1 MNATGVSQVAGSV
14 PTAGVRSRG
23 PWSRALRR
31 LRRRPLGLAA
41 LFVLLC
47 FAVAALIAPS
57 VSPYSAA
64 RVWVQFVNRPQP
76 ASLHGGHLLGTTM
89 LGQDMLSQLLSA
101 VRATVFSSVLIA
113 MGATAIGVVV
123 GLLAGFYGGGL
134 DAGLGWVTGVVVTMP
149 AVAIVLLLV
158 VYDRPVSRKLLVL
171 VLICYLWTGVSRAVR
186 AKVASLRVREFVEA
200 GYAAGASDLRVM
212 VRHLLPNSVGV
223 LLVAGTAV
231 VGQSILIIATI
242 DFFQLGAEQPD
253 SPSLGGLVANAV
265 RGLGLGVPTPWGL
278 YLIPTV
284 VLALLLVSINVAA
297 DTLDDVLN
305 PVGRG

>member
-1 MNATGVSQVAGSV
+1 
-14 PTAGVRSRG
+14 
-23 PWSRALRR
+23 
-31 LRRRPLGLAA
+31 
-41 LFVLLC
+41 
-47 FAVAALIAPS
+47 
-57 VSPYSAA
+57 
-64 RVWVQFVNRPQP
+64 
-76 ASLHGGHLLGTTM
+76 M

-123 GLLAGFYGGGL
+123 GFVAGFYGGAV
-134 DAGLGWVTGVVVTMP
+134 DAGLGWMTGVVVTMP

-158 VYDRPVSRKLLVL
+158 VYDRPVSRRLLVL
-171 VLICYLWTGVSRAVR
+171 VLICYLWTGISRVVR

-200 GYAAGASDLRVM
+200 AYAAGASDLRVM
-212 VRHLLPNSVGV
+212 VRHLLPNSAGV
-223 LLVAGTAV
+223 LLVAATGV
-231 VGQSILIIATI
+231 VGQSILIIATV

-305 PVGRG
+305 PVGRR